1 MGTTSGGVAVAE
13 FGVGTAS
20 PLLWITVQPNGTAA
34 AIEVPAGFAVKRWG
48 PDWVMGIVRDE
59 LDREE
64 IHRYRILVGAGP
76 GS

>member
-1 MGTTSGGVAVAE
+1 MGLLADGSTIGAVY
-13 FGVGTAS
+13 S
-20 PLLWITVQPNGTAA
+20 QP
-34 AIEVPAGFAVKRWG
+34 AVKRWG

-64 IHRYRILVGAGP
+64 IHRYRILVGAGS